1 MMLVGHQHFCK
12 LLHSK
17 NDCCG
22 FFTFYSTTLRDKGND
37 LACTLAQTL
46 RPFKLKPNALPTKL
60 RVNKRLVLLE
70 HGGTEPCIKILHFP
84 PFPYSSLLNKG
95 CKLYLSISQTRIL
108 FLMRFLSEI
117 QHYHFT

>member
-17 NDCCG
+17 RDRCG

-46 RPFKLKPNALPTKL
+46 RPFKLKPNALPTEL
-60 RVNKRLVLLE
+60 
-70 HGGTEPCIKILHFP
+70 
-84 PFPYSSLLNKG
+84 KG
-95 CKLYLSISQTRIL
+95 
-108 FLMRFLSEI
+108 
-117 QHYHFT
+117 